1 MTTKCKLSDATYAD
15 LNELKDVI
23 IAAEEFQLP
32 LNYLSESKDVRE
44 MLQTSV
50 NKVSFTLQLNH
61 KSNSI
66 LNFNKNLT
74 SDKTLSCLNEAII
87 YLSSTCNDIYKS
99 KTNEVI
105 VRGAV

>member
-1 MTTKCKLSDATYAD
+1 MTSKCKLSDATYAD

-50 NKVSFTLQLNH
+50 NKVSFTLHLSH
-61 KSNSI
+61 KSRNI
-66 LNFNKNLT
+66 LNINKNIT
-74 SDKTLSCLNEAII
+74 SDKNVHRVQTKQNEALDFFVII
-87 YLSSTCNDIYKS
+87 I
-99 KTNEVI
+99 
-105 VRGAV
+105 